1 MQEHIILPS
10 KRRVD
15 VHRIEAPFD
24 QLLQDGEVL
33 VSGECSVVV
42 FSGVDAD
49 PEHMLVGEVQV
60 QGTSL
65 YQQIRLGIPGVIY
78 LLTFTATT
86 SEGNLYE
93 VTAKQAVLEDQIP
106 AGPIYTYTYLT
117 STPYPLENVDGFAS
131 TIDSISALYLS
142 IPIDGINSTFTI
154 SSGSLR
160 DILLNYECPPEGIN
174 SSDFD
179 LVSGELHQILLTY
192 EAPPEGIDS
201 TGFDL
206 VSGALYGA
214 RVAYTNWPGEGIN
227 STFDIVSGTLT

>member
-65 YQQIRLGIPGVIY
+65 YQQIQLGLPGVIY

-106 AGPIYTYTYLT
+106 AGPIYQNFFFT
-117 STPYPLENVDGFAS
+117 STSSFLIV
-131 TIDSISALYLS
+131 ISAFS
-142 IPIDGINSTFTI
+142 ILF
-154 SSGSLR
+154 
-160 DILLNYECPPEGIN
+160 PP
-174 SSDFD
+174 SSD
-179 LVSGELHQILLTY
+179 VTIK
-192 EAPPEGIDS
+192 
-201 TGFDL
+201 
-206 VSGALYGA
+206 V
-214 RVAYTNWPGEGIN
+214 
-227 STFDIVSGTLT
+227 TL

>member
-106 AGPIYTYTYLT
+106 AGPIYTYTYL
-117 STPYPLENVDGFAS
+117 STWPYPLESIEGIGV
-131 TIDSISALYLS
+131 SISFSDGVLWRM
-142 IPIDGINSTFTI
+142 PMDGINVQVVPLDGILREILKSTSMPPDGIDVAVVPLDGTI
-154 SSGSLR
+154 R
-160 DILLNYECPPEGIN
+160 DILKSYTMQPDGIAVSIAPLDGTIKDVLITYSNYPPEGI
-174 SSDFD
+174 
-179 LVSGELHQILLTY
+179 VV
-192 EAPPEGIDS
+192 GI
-201 TGFDL
+201 TPLG
-206 VSGALYGA
+206 
-214 RVAYTNWPGEGIN
+214 
-227 STFDIVSGTLT
+227 GTLT